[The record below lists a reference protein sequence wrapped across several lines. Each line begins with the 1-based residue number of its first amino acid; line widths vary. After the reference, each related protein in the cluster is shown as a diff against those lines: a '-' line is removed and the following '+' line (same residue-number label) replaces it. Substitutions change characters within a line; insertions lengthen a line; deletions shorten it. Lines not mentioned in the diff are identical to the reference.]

1 MSTEKRLKQNDLTS
15 GTTDLGILKVVNN
28 KKSGLIHLVNN
39 VTLKDGTTVKV
50 ENMTPKGFKNA
61 LNYNITK
68 NKIEY
73 NTTGEQ
79 YVNSDLELDGVI
91 RKYNDN
97 YVNRQL
103 LIEPLDE
110 NYILNNG
117 VKVGSFQKDIMI
129 EVSIEPSSQ
138 TVEGVEDVEFY
149 DINLITS
156 GMLKFSPIEEIKGL
170 TDIEGNLIE
179 NKIPSN
185 LIDEDSSIMGGFL
198 FFKCLNN
205 ESIKFSTDCYQIE
218 DNIYCYVLKADED
231 TIHIDN
237 DTLFKCFIG
246 EINIVEAIFYK
257 NKDIS
262 NLKLMENFN

>member
-15 GTTDLGILKVVNN
+15 GTTDLGILKIVNN
-28 KKSGLIHLVNN
+28 KKNGLIHLVNDI
-39 VTLKDGTTVKV
+39 TLDDGTIVQV

-73 NTTGEQ
+73 KTPGEQ
-79 YVNSDLELDGVI
+79 YINSDIELDSVV

-103 LIEPLDE
+103 LIEVLDE

-117 VKVGSFQKDIMI
+117 VKVGSFQKDIKI
-129 EVSIEPSSQ
+129 DVSIEPSSQ
-138 TVEGVEDVEFY
+138 IVEGVEDVEFY

-156 GMLKFSPIEEIKGL
+156 GMLKFSPVEEIKSL
-170 TDIEGNLIE
+170 VDIEGNLIE
-179 NKIPSN
+179 DKIPSN
-185 LIDEDSSIMGGFL
+185 LLDEDNNITGGFL
-198 FFKCLNN
+198 FFKCLNS
-205 ESIKFSTDCYQIE
+205 ESIRFSTDCYQIE

-246 EINIVEAIFYK
+246 EINVIEAIFYK
-257 NKDIS
+257 DKDIS
-262 NLKLMENFN
+262 NLNLIEDL